1 MSSSLAELYYSTIIK
16 NKIVMVSKFELN
28 LIKSPRHHFII
39 VSLGEKIRSNQNKQ
53 KITKKLYFL
62 QSNMADCWLSIDW
75 HVLFSEMYSIATAW
89 CAHVPD
95 FQIHVPLPPTLSES
109 VTLKPCI
116 TFTDI

>member
-1 MSSSLAELYYSTIIK
+1 MSSSLAELCYSTIIK
-16 NKIVMVSKFELN
+16 NKIVIISKFELN
-28 LIKSPRHHFII
+28 LIKSPGHHFII
-39 VSLGEKIRSNQNKQ
+39 VSLGKKSDQIKKQ

-62 QSNMADCWLSIDW
+62 QSNMADRWLSTDW
-75 HVLFSEMYSIATAW
+75 PVLFSEMCSIATAS

>member
-1 MSSSLAELYYSTIIK
+1 
-16 NKIVMVSKFELN
+16 
-28 LIKSPRHHFII
+28 
-39 VSLGEKIRSNQNKQ
+39 
-53 KITKKLYFL
+53 
-62 QSNMADCWLSIDW
+62 MADRWLSIDW
-75 HVLFSEMYSIATAW
+75 PVLFSEMCSIATAS